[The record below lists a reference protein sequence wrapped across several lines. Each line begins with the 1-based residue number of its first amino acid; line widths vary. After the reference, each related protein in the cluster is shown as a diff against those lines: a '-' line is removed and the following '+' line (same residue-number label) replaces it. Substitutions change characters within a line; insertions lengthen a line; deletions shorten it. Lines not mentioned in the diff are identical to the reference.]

1 MSNVARKYWLA
12 VALLVCS
19 VPSSSLLSKSLA
31 KSRGTIHAN
40 LATSANSRCQRV
52 ALQRST
58 CLERALL
65 ASAQCI
71 FVLGALNQVPL
82 RFHGS

>member
-1 MSNVARKYWLA
+1 MSNIARKYSLA
-12 VALLVCS
+12 VALLLCC
-19 VPSSSLLSKSLA
+19 VPSSLALQRA
-31 KSRGTIHAN
+31 KSGTIHAN

-71 FVLGALNQVPL
+71 FVLGALNQVSL